1 MCKSDILE
9 FVWKP
14 EKTEGGISARERE
27 RRDFICRAYYGGT
40 KKFVEWFNPESEEF
54 CDVPEVA
61 LCDET
66 FVRDDPDYAPDFEK
80 INSLEVGESMI
91 LDNRNAIIMR
101 VK

>member
-1 MCKSDILE
+1 MTKTATME
-9 FVWKP
+9 FIWKP
-14 EKTEGGISARERE
+14 EKTEGDISARERT

-80 INSLEVGESMI
+80 INSLKIGESMI
-91 LDNRNAIIMR
+91 LDNGNAIIMR